1 MQKLHLIGFT
11 TDLDG
16 LIFSARRG
24 TKSGGFT
31 VEIDDDLIRT
41 IEEVMRLRANGEPE
55 QWDASGEEQPT
66 SAWRVTVPQPESV
79 LTPREIQARLRTG
92 VSLAEVAEEAGV
104 DEDWVARFAPPV
116 WAEQARMIAT
126 AQGLIFDK
134 PRVGESAEPLGASV
148 RANLA
153 DRGSPVDDD
162 TFDAAWGAYHA
173 GATTWVVTFDPPG
186 RTRRQV
192 AMWQFDTAT
201 ETLTAANRT
210 ASDLGYITA
219 KSRRR
224 ARQQEGASEATL
236 ARVAR
241 TATKKSAARQLAAKK
256 TAASRARKKK
266 ATVRA
271 AKRPVPVKVTAR
283 KAAPKK
289 AAPKKA
295 APARAVKATKTAP
308 KKSAPKKAAKRA
320 SAPARQPAK
329 KRKAPSPPASL
340 ASRPEPPSPRVQAQG
355 RFEAPVTAVA
365 APVTPPV
372 SHVPPGPTGPTGPS
386 EAEMAALREERRRLR
401 EERRAAA
408 LAAVVHEPEPEDR
421 PERPAVRV
429 APLTQAPEERR
440 PAPPVIA
447 AAMASDEAS
456 GRVVRINATRAAAV
470 PADAAAPT
478 RRARVSERRR
488 RRMFRND

>member
-55 QWDASGEEQPT
+55 QWDASEEESPT

-126 AQGLIFDK
+126 AQRLTFDK
-134 PRVGESAEPLGASV
+134 PRVGLSAEPLGPSV

-153 DRGSPVDDD
+153 DRGTPVDDD
-162 TFDAAWGAYHA
+162 AFEAAWGAYHA

-192 AMWQFDTAT
+192 AMWQLDTAT
-201 ETLTAANRT
+201 ETVTAANRT

-241 TATKKSAARQLAAKK
+241 TATKKSAARQQAAKK
-256 TAASRARKKK
+256 TADARARKKK
-266 ATVRA
+266 AAVRA
-271 AKRPVPVKVTAR
+271 AKRPVPVKVAVRKAAPRKATPAR
-283 KAAPKK
+283 SVKATKAAPKKSAPKKAAPKK

-295 APARAVKATKTAP
+295 AKRTPAT
-308 KKSAPKKAAKRA
+308 
-320 SAPARQPAK
+320 ARQPAK
-329 KRKAPSPPASL
+329 KRKAPAAAPAPVAAVPASL
-340 ASRPEPPSPRVQAQG
+340 AFHMENATRSVERPVQV
-355 RFEAPVTAVA
+355 EALT
-365 APVTPPV
+365 
-372 SHVPPGPTGPTGPS
+372 TGPS
-386 EAEMAALREERRRLR
+386 EAEIAAVREERRRMR

-408 LAAVVHEPEPEDR
+408 LAAVVREPEPE
-421 PERPAVRV
+421 PEASREQPPPRVPAF
-429 APLTQAPEERR
+429 APPPQELEERR

-456 GRVVRINATRAAAV
+456 GRVVRINAARATSV
-470 PADAAAPT
+470 PVEAAAPP
-478 RRARVSERRR
+478 RRARNPERRR